1 MKRFTIIIFTE
12 NQIGLLNRVT
22 TLFTQRHINIESLTV
37 SESEEHGIHR
47 FTVVIEE
54 EEEKVKKVAK
64 QIQKQVE
71 VIKAEYHTDE
81 EIIFQEIA
89 LYKIPMRFNNGQ
101 AAGLEGLIRQHH
113 ARILAVEEGIMTI
126 EKTGHKEDTEALLE
140 KMRPF
145 GVLEFVRSGRVAIT
159 RSQNQ
164 LSEHLE
170 VMDAQ
175 SKNISNN

>member
-12 NQIGLLNRVT
+12 NHIGLLNRVT

-47 FTVVIEE
+47 FTVMIEE
-54 EEEKVKKVAK
+54 EEERVRKVVK

-71 VIKAEYHTDE
+71 VIKAEHHTDE

-101 AAGLEGLIRQHH
+101 SAGLEGLIRQHH
-113 ARILAVEEGIMTI
+113 ARILAVEAGIMTI
-126 EKTGHKEDTEALLE
+126 EKTGHKEDTEALLQ
-140 KMRPF
+140 KLRPF

-159 RSQNQ
+159 RSQKK

-170 VMDAQ
+170 VIDAQ